1 MQFFGR
7 SVFNQICTSTTS
19 NYTTQPTR
27 AGHLVGFAL
36 PLAGEEPV
44 AAGALLGHLHHLH
57 REAELQLCRYNAWRM
72 VDIVEACGLRKEIS
86 WYLYLKHQA
95 LHICG

>member
-7 SVFNQICTSTTS
+7 YDLSQICTSTTA
-19 NYTTQPTR
+19 NYASQPTR

-57 REAELQLCRYNAWRM
+57 REAELQLC
-72 VDIVEACGLRKEIS
+72 S
-86 WYLYLKHQA
+86 
-95 LHICG
+95 